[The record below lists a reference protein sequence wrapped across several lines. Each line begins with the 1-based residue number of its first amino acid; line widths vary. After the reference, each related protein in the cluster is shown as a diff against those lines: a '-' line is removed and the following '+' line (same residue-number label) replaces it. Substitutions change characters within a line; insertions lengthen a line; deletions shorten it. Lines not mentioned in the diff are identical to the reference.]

1 LADLRFSDLIIS
13 FLTAALNP
21 QTSSHWEPHVCFL
34 GRTCYLV
41 ILLGSR
47 RMRITSTANWPSLS
61 GRPQDMWT
69 DLIKFHV
76 VHGFLADIDLSSH
89 GSLCPLLGR
98 THYWAINIT
107 LFASTVHRPP
117 LLGRLQKTDL
127 IFFFLSASWQAV
139 RLRIHPQTSEVRV
152 RFLGEPRVSLPRQ
165 MIGLPF

>member
-1 LADLRFSDLIIS
+1 LADPRFSDLIIS

-21 QTSSHWEPHVCFL
+21 QTSSHWEPRVCFL

-41 ILLGSR
+41 ISLGSR

-98 THYWAINIT
+98 TRYWAINIT

-127 IFFFLSASWQAV
+127 IFFFCQLLGRLFGSAFTLKLRRFVSASWEN
-139 RLRIHPQTSEVRV
+139 HESH
-152 RFLGEPRVSLPRQ
+152 FHGK
-165 MIGLPF
+165 